1 MPCVKSAFLRKKRH
15 NYRTEKQV
23 INMNTLKTQSPPMKG
38 LSDEEVKRSRAEHGE
53 NVLSTTKKRSF
64 FKQFAMNMGDP
75 VIRIL
80 LCALVLNILFL
91 FRNSDIYETV
101 GIGISVFL
109 ATFIS
114 TISEYGSEAAFEKLR
129 AESEKS
135 VYRVRRDGKVR
146 EIKSEEI
153 VVGDVILLA
162 AGERI
167 PCDCVIVSGNAAV
180 DQSPMTGESKEV
192 NKFPNPD
199 AFRRESKEVNK
210 IPISDT
216 VRGNYS
222 LDPSQSHALLGGC
235 TIVSGECEAVAAS
248 VGDKTFLGGI
258 SLEVQMPT
266 RESPLKI
273 RLTALAKTISRI
285 GYVSAALV
293 AVAYL
298 INSFVIDSGFH
309 PALIT
314 MKLSNVK
321 YLFEELLHA
330 FTLGLTVIVVAVP
343 EGLPMMIAV
352 VLSANIKRMIKD
364 NVLVRKPV
372 GIEAAGSMNILFTD
386 KTGTLTEGKLSV
398 CEYLL
403 GDGTSVS
410 PSQKKGPPIY
420 DLLTL
425 SGLYN
430 TSSKIGEDEK
440 GNISAVGGNM
450 TDMAITESVI
460 GVRRLPKVSVA
471 DKIPFDSEK
480 KYSAV
485 RLAGEVNT
493 VFIKGAPER
502 LLPFTK
508 FCRKADGST
517 APLNTVRLERLI
529 SEETARGKRAV
540 LIAESGRMPST
551 GLAGASLT
559 LIGVAIL
566 SDRVR
571 REAKNAVKSLRGA
584 GIHVVMVT
592 GDNIETARHIAA
604 ECGIIDGEVDLC
616 ITASE
621 LARLGDMR
629 LRELL
634 PRIGVIARALPSDKS
649 RLVRVSQEAELVV
662 GMTGDGIND
671 APALRRADIGFAMGG
686 GTQVAKEAGD
696 IIILDGNLA
705 SIARAV
711 LYGRNIFKS
720 IRKFIALQLTMN
732 FSAVAVSM
740 IGPFIGYD
748 APVTVVQML
757 WINII
762 MDTLG
767 GLAFAGEAALPSCMK
782 EKPKRRDEPILC
794 GYMVSEIVWLGSF
807 TTALSIYFLKSP
819 SVISSFRYDENNIY
833 LLTAFFALFIFASVF
848 NCFNARTDSLN
859 LFRGLPRNRAF
870 LGIMFSVCVL
880 QIGFVYLGGSVL
892 RTAPL
897 TLEELRFTLL
907 LALSVFPAD
916 LARKAFLRIIG
927 KKSGY

>member
-1 MPCVKSAFLRKKRH
+1 
-15 NYRTEKQV
+15 
-23 INMNTLKTQSPPMKG
+23 
-38 LSDEEVKRSRAEHGE
+38 
-53 NVLSTTKKRSF
+53 
-64 FKQFAMNMGDP
+64 
-75 VIRIL
+75 
-80 LCALVLNILFL
+80 
-91 FRNSDIYETV
+91 
-101 GIGISVFL
+101 
-109 ATFIS
+109 
-114 TISEYGSEAAFEKLR
+114 
-129 AESEKS
+129 
-135 VYRVRRDGKVR
+135 
-146 EIKSEEI
+146 
-153 VVGDVILLA
+153 
-162 AGERI
+162 
-167 PCDCVIVSGNAAV
+167 
-180 DQSPMTGESKEV
+180 
-192 NKFPNPD
+192 
-199 AFRRESKEVNK
+199 
-210 IPISDT
+210 
-216 VRGNYS
+216 
-222 LDPSQSHALLGGC
+222 
-235 TIVSGECEAVAAS
+235 
-248 VGDKTFLGGI
+248 
-258 SLEVQMPT
+258 
-266 RESPLKI
+266 
-273 RLTALAKTISRI
+273 
-285 GYVSAALV
+285 
-293 AVAYL
+293 
-298 INSFVIDSGFH
+298 
-309 PALIT
+309 
-314 MKLSNVK
+314 
-321 YLFEELLHA
+321 
-330 FTLGLTVIVVAVP
+330 
-343 EGLPMMIAV
+343 
-352 VLSANIKRMIKD
+352 
-364 NVLVRKPV
+364 
-372 GIEAAGSMNILFTD
+372 
-386 KTGTLTEGKLSV
+386 
-398 CEYLL
+398 
-403 GDGTSVS
+403 
-410 PSQKKGPPIY
+410 
-420 DLLTL
+420 
-425 SGLYN
+425 
-430 TSSKIGEDEK
+430 
-440 GNISAVGGNM
+440 
-450 TDMAITESVI
+450 
-460 GVRRLPKVSVA
+460 
-471 DKIPFDSEK
+471 
-480 KYSAV
+480 
-485 RLAGEVNT
+485 
-493 VFIKGAPER
+493 
-502 LLPFTK
+502 
-508 FCRKADGST
+508 
-517 APLNTVRLERLI
+517 
-529 SEETARGKRAV
+529 
-540 LIAESGRMPST
+540 MPST

-592 GDNIETARHIAA
+592 GDNIETARHIAE
-604 ECGIIDGEVDLC
+604 ECGIIGGEVDLC

-711 LYGRNIFKS
+711 LYGRNIFRS

-859 LFRGLPRNRAF
+859 LLRGLPRNRAF
-870 LGIMFSVCVL
+870 LGIMFSVCAL

-897 TLEELRFTLL
+897 TWEELRFTLL